1 MEIKICIFDDS
12 PRVIES
18 LTTLLK
24 LVDGM
29 EIVKAYALP
38 TDVVSK
44 VTAADAN
51 LIIMDIDMP
60 EIDGIVAVKTLRA
73 NGIETPVVM
82 FTVFEDEDK
91 IFDAICAGA
100 NGYLLKNTAPQKL
113 IDSIREVMF
122 GGAPMSPVIARKVLH
137 MFANQKTAQATPNN
151 YELTPREKE
160 ILKQLTLGLSYKMIA
175 AECQISFETVRTH
188 IKNIYGKL
196 HVVSMTEAVAK
207 AIHEKLV

>member
-12 PRVIES
+12 TRVIES

-24 LVDGM
+24 LVDDI
-29 EIVKAYALP
+29 EIIKAYTQA
-38 TDVVSK
+38 TDVVGK
-44 VTAADAN
+44 VNAADAN

-60 EIDGIVAVKTLRA
+60 EMDGIAAVKTLRA
-73 NGIETPVVM
+73 NGINTPVVM

-100 NGYLLKNTAPQKL
+100 NGYLLKNTAPHKL
-113 IDSIREVMF
+113 IESIKEVMF
-122 GGAPMSPVIARKVLH
+122 GGAPMSPVIARKVLQ
-137 MFANQKTAQATPNN
+137 MFSNQQPVLANPNN

-160 ILKQLTLGLSYKMIA
+160 ILKHLTLGLSYKMIA